1 MVQNSQKQSRDSQ
14 NSKNDHWCTNRHMST
29 KTVSTVYQSSMTV
42 KNSQKT
48 VKTAKM
54 TIGVPIVTGL
64 PRLYKK
70 CTNGV
75 PIAKRQSKQQKWPLM
90 YQSSHVYQD
99 YQPCTNCQNSQK
111 TVKDSQNSKNDHW
124 CTNRHMS
131 TKTVSTMYQQ
141 CTKNSQKTVK
151 TAKITVGVPIVTCLF
166 RVRRIYKV
174 SIRRIH
180 KALISLGTDY
190 AWCPLWAIIADF
202 LEKSRETSLPDS
214 GLRPPHHR
222 AHYVRFRTVFF
233 TAQRAYKY
241 YKLRGTITLT
251 IRALKLSADASPTIV
266 ADDHSVN

>member
-1 MVQNSQKQSRDSQ
+1 VYQR
-14 NSKNDHWCTNRHMST
+14 CTNR
-29 KTVSTVYQSSMTV
+29 
-42 KNSQKT
+42 QKT

-54 TIGVPIVTGL
+54 TIDVPIVTCL
-64 PRLYKK
+64 PRLYQP
-70 CTNGV
+70 CTNSV
-75 PIAKRQSKQQKWPLM
+75 PKTVKRQSKQQKSPLV
-90 YQSSHVYQD
+90 YQSS
-99 YQPCTNCQNSQK
+99 
-111 TVKDSQNSKNDHW
+111 
-124 CTNRHMS
+124 R
-131 TKTVSTMYQQ
+131 
-141 CTKNSQKTVK
+141 
-151 TAKITVGVPIVTCLF
+151 LF